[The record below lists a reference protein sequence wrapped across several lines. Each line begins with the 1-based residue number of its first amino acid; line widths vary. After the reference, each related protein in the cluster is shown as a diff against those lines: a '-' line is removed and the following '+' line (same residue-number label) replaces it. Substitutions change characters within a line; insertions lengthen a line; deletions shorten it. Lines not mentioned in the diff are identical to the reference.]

1 MANQSKL
8 GVVLA
13 VTMLAALPSLTVGQD
28 LEQVEHDALQ
38 CWRRVEK
45 NAVHV
50 GERFGMTITCAIV
63 ETDEAKATPDFGW
76 FEAETLAVSPFEIL
90 TGDRYRDVVRGARR
104 FFQYH
109 YVLRIIGEDYF
120 GLDVELPAVELKY
133 RIART
138 LDSEL
143 LVEGRELTYILPAES
158 VRVLTLVPESVT
170 DIRELSGETFGDTE
184 GRLFR
189 ANASAIIAAVCGF
202 LSLVMLLAAA
212 AQLWKQWRMTSVVTE
227 IEVSRWRSLRAILDE
242 MRNVQHASQSSGWT
256 PALVSRTL
264 VSMRVGGAISV
275 DQPITCVPAGDSG
288 SQRELATRLY
298 VPPPL
303 LGRGGGFVSSS
314 VTGRTLENALSEMK
328 VDRPNEVVFVE
339 AIRDGLERFTTER
352 YGSATGQIADSLD
365 PYVVRFINT
374 IEVFRRQAFPPVHM
388 VVELKKSFQRRLREL
403 WKR

>member
-1 MANQSKL
+1 MVNQLKR

-13 VTMLAALPSLTVGQD
+13 VIILSALPSLTVGQN

-45 NAVHV
+45 NTVHV
-50 GERFGMTITCAIV
+50 GERFGMTITCAVV
-63 ETDEAKATPDFGW
+63 ETAEAKTVPDFGW
-76 FEAETLAVSPFEIL
+76 FEPETLAVSPFEIL
-90 TGDRYRDVVRGARR
+90 TGDRYRDVLRGARR

-109 YVLRIIGEDYF
+109 YILRIIGEDYF
-120 GLDVELPAVELKY
+120 GRDVELPAVELKY
-133 RIART
+133 RIARA

-170 DIRELSGETFGDTE
+170 DIRELPGETFGDTE

-189 ANASAIIAAVCGF
+189 ANVSAIVAVVCGF

-212 AQLWKQWRMTSVVTE
+212 VHLWKQWRTTSDVGE
-227 IEVSRWRSLRAILDE
+227 IEISRWRFLRAILDE
-242 MRNVQHASQSSGWT
+242 MRHVQHASQSSGWT

-264 VSMRVGGAISV
+264 VSMRVGGAIAVEQSM
-275 DQPITCVPAGDSG
+275 TCVPASDSG
-288 SQRELATRLY
+288 SQHESGTRLY

-303 LGRGGGFVSSS
+303 FGRIGRFVSSS
-314 VTGRTLENALSEMK
+314 VTGRTLERALPGMK
-328 VDRPNEVVFVE
+328 SNRPNEVVFVE
-339 AIRDGLERFTTER
+339 SIRDGLERFTTER
-352 YGSATGQIADSLD
+352 YGSATGHIADSLD
-365 PYVVRFINT
+365 PYVVRFIDT

-388 VVELKKSFQRRLREL
+388 VVGLKKSFQKRLREL
-403 WKR
+403 WQR